1 VYGPSLPSLVP
12 VSGLQKSDGA
22 NKIEPLQHRGVKLM
36 SFGFLRPGESAPVR
50 GPIATGIIQSMLTN
64 TNWGELDV
72 LVLDMPPGTGD
83 VHLTVSQNLK
93 VDGAVIVTTA
103 NEISL
108 VDVAKG
114 IDMFEKVDIPSA
126 CILENM
132 SYFACRC
139 GIKTSLFTS
148 PEESGAAL
156 AHAGGIAYAHLPFE
170 PLLSASTLP
179 GVPFPFICDERNRG
193 SMWYWSLLGAAEMAL
208 REILVTVESREE
220 PAQVVWSARQRKL
233 VVLLPSRGLEYR
245 LTPRHLRLAC
255 RCAQCVDEFSG
266 RPVLDPASIPQGV
279 SPVSV
284 EETGNYAR
292 TFVWTDGHSSIF
304 SLGIILQTAEEFGD
318 CTVADPG
325 SRTAQPRR
333 RVTIASA

>member
-1 VYGPSLPSLVP
+1 
-12 VSGLQKSDGA
+12 
-22 NKIEPLQHRGVKLM
+22 
-36 SFGFLRPGESAPVR
+36 
-50 GPIATGIIQSMLTN
+50 MLTN

-83 VHLTVSQNLK
+83 VHLTVSQSVK
-93 VDGAVIVTTA
+93 VDAAVIVTTA
-103 NEISL
+103 NELSL

-114 IDMFEKVDIPSA
+114 IDMFEKVGIPSA

-132 SYFACRC
+132 SYFGCRC
-139 GIKTSLFTS
+139 GIKTPLFTP

-170 PLLSASTLP
+170 PTLSASTVS
-179 GVPFPFICDERNRG
+179 GVPFPFVCDPRNRG
-193 SMWYWSLLGAAEMAL
+193 SMWYWSLLGAADLAL

-220 PAQVVWSARQRKL
+220 PAQVVWSARQGK
-233 VVLLPSRGLEYR
+233 VVVILPSRRLEYH
-245 LTPRHLRLAC
+245 LAPRKLRLAC

-279 SPVSV
+279 SPVVV

-292 TFVWTDGHSSIF
+292 TVVWTDGHSSIF
-304 SLGIILQTAEEFGD
+304 SLGILLQAAEDFGD
-318 CTVADPG
+318 CVSSGPG
-325 SRTAQPRR
+325 LNVSQPRR
-333 RVTIASA
+333 RVNIASA